1 MEYELYLMHWGIK
14 GQRWGIR
21 KYQNADGTL
30 TAAGKARYASGG
42 DNPRHKPSE
51 ARKKAKYEASRAD
64 LLEKGSATDLLKNR
78 KKYNFTDAE
87 LKKASER
94 IATKIEVDRKLK
106 ELSEKELAKGKSW
119 VDKAVDTA
127 TTWKDRV
134 EKGINVWNVV
144 AKIHNSFVDED
155 DAWQKIGEKSV
166 KEAARERTEK
176 KRKEAEEKAMS
187 KLAADAAVYKD
198 LNYDDLKKYASAYDK
213 KELKKAIDFLDSKN
227 KNDNVKK
234 SNSESEETAKQKMIA
249 EAVLN
254 KRINGSYDE
263 LKKYTSLYSK
273 DELEK
278 HINKLE
284 AQKRSADKK
293 AAQEKKAQE
302 AADNEKKRKAD
313 EEKERQAREA
323 KEKAAKAAKAEE
335 KRKAKEEKI
344 TKLTSLMKQARATSS
359 NVDDERVRKFFEQ
372 SGLSWEDYEL
382 ASNEAGKK
390 RR

>member
-1 MEYELYLMHWGIK
+1 MEYELCLMHWGIK

-87 LKKASER
+87 LKKATDR
-94 IATKIEVDRKLK
+94 IALKIDVDQKLK
-106 ELSEKELAKGKSW
+106 SLSEKELAKGKSW

-166 KEAARERTEK
+166 KEAARERAEK

-187 KLAADAAVYKD
+187 KLAADAAVYKN
-198 LNYDDLKKYASAYDK
+198 LNYDELKKYASAYDA
-213 KELKKAIDFLDSKN
+213 KELKKAIDFLDAKN
-227 KNDNVKK
+227 KNDDTKK
-234 SNSESEETAKQKMIA
+234 SNSESVETAKQKMIA

-254 KRINGSYDE
+254 KRINTGYDE
-263 LKKYTSLYSK
+263 LKKYTSLYSE
-273 DELEK
+273 DELKK
-278 HINKLE
+278 HISKLE
-284 AQKRSADKK
+284 AQKK
-293 AAQEKKAQE
+293 AQDKAQE
-302 AADNEKKRKAD
+302 DADYEKRQKAA
-313 EEKERQAREA
+313 EEKERQAREKEAADRKTA
-323 KEKAAKAAKAEE
+323 KEKETAYKRDRVRAAYYYNHGTVNEIMANKDIFTPEELVYALAAAKRRE
-335 KRKAKEEKI
+335 KKP
-344 TKLTSLMKQARATSS
+344 
-359 NVDDERVRKFFEQ
+359 
-372 SGLSWEDYEL
+372 
-382 ASNEAGKK
+382 
-390 RR
+390 